1 MTKER
6 RFSKEFDVLRL
17 PPTDPAYHYR
27 FLNKNKL
34 NLERKKAMGYEI
46 VKEEEGK
53 RLKEKMEFPD
63 TPGVDNTIQRGDVI
77 LAKVK
82 REVWEDREKTKREK
96 TRAFT
101 KAARDT
107 VERDGEKYG
116 VKTFDESDKK

>member
-1 MTKER
+1 MAKER
-6 RFSKEFDVLRL
+6 RFPREFEVLRI
-17 PPTDPAYHYR
+17 PPTDPAFHYR

-46 VKEEEGK
+46 VGGDEGK
-53 RLKEKMEFPD
+53 RLKDKMEFPD

-82 REVWEDREKTKREK
+82 RDVWENREKMKQEK

-101 KAARDT
+101 KAARNS
-107 VERDGEKYG
+107 VERDGEKLG
-116 VKTFDESDKK
+116 VKVFDESDKK